1 MIVTIHQPDFLPWLG
16 FFDRWQASGLLVFLD
31 DVQFLRRGWHHRDRI
46 KTAAGPAWLTVPV
59 KNKGR
64 YLQTIGEV
72 ELEDGPWRRKHL
84 AMIRAAYAKAAGFDQ
99 VFPLLE
105 AVYAKN
111 HSRLVELNLDLL
123 AMAARL
129 LGIGVPTALASD
141 HDLPGREG
149 PDCTGTRRL
158 LRLCQIYGASS
169 YLTGLGSRGYLDEPL
184 FLQHG
189 IRVKWQQFVHPVHP
203 QLHGEFAANLSVLD
217 WLMLRPP
224 QSPFMPVPP
233 RDAA

>member
-16 FFDRWQASGLLVFLD
+16 FFDRWRASDLLVFLD

-64 YLQTIGEV
+64 YLQTIRDV

-84 AMIRAAYAKAAGFDQ
+84 AIIRAAYAKAPGFGQ

-105 AVYAKN
+105 AVYTKN
-111 HSRLVELNLDLL
+111 HLRLVDLNLDLL
-123 AMAARL
+123 TLAARL
-129 LGIGVPTALASD
+129 LDIRTPTALASD
-141 HDLPGREG
+141 QDLPGSEG
-149 PDCTGTRRL
+149 PDCTGTLRL
-158 LRLCQIYGASS
+158 LRLCQIHGASS
-169 YLTGLGSRGYLDEPL
+169 YLTGSGSRGYLDESL

-189 IRVKWQQFVHPVHP
+189 IRVEWQQFVHPAYS
-203 QLHGEFAANLSVLD
+203 QLYGEFVANLSVLD
-217 WLMLRPP
+217 WLMLLPP
-224 QSPFMPVPP
+224 QLPRMPMSP
-233 RDAA
+233 RDAV